1 MRSLSIFNEYPSSQN
16 AKMTYRSTI
25 TVLNRW
31 IMDEGAGN
39 WTRRKIWS
47 GRKREK
53 VEKWKYIPY

>member
-1 MRSLSIFNEYPSSQN
+1 
-16 AKMTYRSTI
+16 MTYRSTI